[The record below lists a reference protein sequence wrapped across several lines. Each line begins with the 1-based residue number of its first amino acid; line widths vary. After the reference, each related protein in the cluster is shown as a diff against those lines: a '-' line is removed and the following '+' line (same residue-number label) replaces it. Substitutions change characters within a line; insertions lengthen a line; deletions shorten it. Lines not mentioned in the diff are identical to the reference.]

1 MKKIVSTN
9 PGRNY
14 EVIGEVIASTNSEI
28 KKKVDDANNV
38 KQKWSDLG
46 IKKRIEI
53 VNKAYLAYKAD
64 EKQIAELITKEVGT
78 PITECR
84 SEVNW
89 NWSYVNW
96 FIKNVE
102 SAIGEE
108 ITFEDKTSLHKIL
121 YEPIGTTAVITPWNL
136 PFDLFIWGVLPNL
149 LVGNTVVYKASEECI
164 LTGKFLEEI
173 SSRVGFPNG
182 VLSFI
187 HGDAEE
193 GMYLTEQDIDLIW
206 FTGSTEVGKK
216 IYQLSGVKFIR
227 SVLEMGGS
235 NPAVVFKDADIDLS
249 VNSILSSRFMF
260 CGQTCDADKR
270 LIVHESKY
278 EEFVE
283 KFVEK
288 VKSLVFGDPEDKNTQ
303 IGPLVSKKQLDLL
316 ISQVDDAKRK
326 GAKVLTGG
334 EITQNFEGAYYY
346 PTILTNIRK
355 TMRVWK
361 EEVFGP
367 VLPIITFT
375 SEEEAISLANDT
387 LYGLGSDIYSED
399 KKKLLKVAEKLKAGN
414 VTFNGCNHFKPFNPF
429 GGYKNSG
436 MGREHG
442 IVGFR
447 ELCQIKTISMNK

>member
-78 PITECR
+78 PMTECR
-84 SEVNW
+84 SEVKW

-260 CGQTCDADKR
+260 CGQTCD
-270 LIVHESKY
+270 
-278 EEFVE
+278 
-283 KFVEK
+283 
-288 VKSLVFGDPEDKNTQ
+288 
-303 IGPLVSKKQLDLL
+303 
-316 ISQVDDAKRK
+316 DAKRK